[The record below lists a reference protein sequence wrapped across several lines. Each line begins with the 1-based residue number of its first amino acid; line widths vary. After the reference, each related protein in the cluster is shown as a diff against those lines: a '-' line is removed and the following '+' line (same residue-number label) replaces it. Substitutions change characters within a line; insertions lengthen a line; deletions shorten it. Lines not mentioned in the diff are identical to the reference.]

1 MTTWTCAC
9 GVANDIAM
17 RVCDLCGADRPRSQ
31 APSEPREPSG
41 PSAYRPFPDRQLVR
55 EELSPEAWAEVKRRW
70 RAIFETAA
78 IKRPPAVRTVEERTA
93 DEIEARRR
101 DMLERF
107 RNDPRSGR

>member
-17 RVCDLCGADRPRSQ
+17 RVCDLCGADRPRRPE
-31 APSEPREPSG
+31 APRAEPSG
-41 PSAYRPFPDRQLVR
+41 TRLVR

-78 IKRPPAVRTVEERTA
+78 IKRPPEVRTAEERTA
-93 DEIEARRR
+93 DERECLEARRR
-101 DMLERF
+101 DMLARF
-107 RNDPRSGR
+107 REGAS